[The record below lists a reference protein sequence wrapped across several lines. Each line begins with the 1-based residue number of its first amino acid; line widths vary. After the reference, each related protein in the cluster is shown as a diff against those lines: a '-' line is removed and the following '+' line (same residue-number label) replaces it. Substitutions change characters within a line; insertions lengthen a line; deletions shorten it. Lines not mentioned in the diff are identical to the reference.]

1 VSKASRDK
9 GARGERE
16 FREFVSSRLEGV
28 ELSRNYDQWYKGG
41 FDLTGLD
48 GVAIEVK
55 RYATGTIFRM
65 VWWEQILEACGEL
78 VPVLAYRFDRGSWMC
93 VVPLDWMLG
102 LDGGNAR
109 ERFAVMPAEDWV
121 ERYATWR
128 ESACKARGEV

>member
-1 VSKASRDK
+1 MSKASRDK

-55 RYATGTIFRM
+55 RYASGSIFRM
-65 VWWEQILEACGEL
+65 VLWEQIL
-78 VPVLAYRFDRGSWMC
+78 
-93 VVPLDWMLG
+93 
-102 LDGGNAR
+102 
-109 ERFAVMPAEDWV
+109 
-121 ERYATWR
+121 
-128 ESACKARGEV
+128 

>member
-1 VSKASRDK
+1 MSKASRDK

-16 FREFVSSRLEGV
+16 FREFVVSRLQGV

-41 FDLTGLD
+41 FDLTGLP

-55 RYATGTIFRM
+55 RYAAGSIFRM
-65 VWWEQILEACGEL
+65 VWWQQILEACGEL

-102 LDGGNAR
+102 LDNGNAK

-121 ERYATWR
+121 DRYATWR
-128 ESACKARGEV
+128 ESACKARSEV